1 MGRGMD
7 LSQFKEALSSEA
19 TVENENLKKELE
31 TLKEESSEKIKD
43 LEEELEYVK
52 KQRAHLSNRCYVL
65 TKGMMCLNCNISY
78 PDCKYAL
85 TYEDEEAIGRFIRK
99 NHLNRNSVT
108 DHMKVVEFIQ
118 KRRANRMKNMEK
130 ENGKN

>member
-1 MGRGMD
+1 MN
-7 LSQFKEALSSEA
+7 LSEFREALSSDA
-19 TVENENLKKELE
+19 SKENESLKHELE
-31 TLKEESSEKIKD
+31 SLKTTSSKRIKK
-43 LEEELEYVK
+43 LEEELDEVK
-52 KQRAHLSNRCYVL
+52 KQRTFLSNRCYVL

-99 NHLNRNSVT
+99 NNLNRNSVT

-118 KRRANRMKNMEK
+118 KRRAKK
-130 ENGKN
+130 FGV